1 MINITKYKVKSK
13 KFKKMITLYHSVNI
27 IKTIMSGLIENEM
40 TNCLQ
45 QMAELQAKMEV
56 LQEEKNNKAA
66 EEVVKKQ
73 EVEPNLKVMSDWLQ
87 EYGESIDEVE
97 RERVIVEQ
105 YNKLELQ
112 LDSETSPE
120 YKIGRYEFLK
130 NLPPVPVDSRE
141 ERRKQENEARSFCI
155 DLNRNTDISQLLI
168 KYEPT
173 KEEYELYNNKEVI
186 ITKYQQLNRGHKRN
200 CMTEEDRRVRDH
212 VTTRTNLLNNSK
224 NFNNSRNQ
232 TPTYFMKQYI
242 ESTHNMFL
250 IQQKRINELE
260 EKLEKLKPELSNEY
274 FGFDAEDSWR
284 AYVQP
289 RSQGVDRAREDE
301 STRKINLAFGH

>member
-1 MINITKYKVKSK
+1 
-13 KFKKMITLYHSVNI
+13 
-27 IKTIMSGLIENEM
+27 MSGLIENEM

-87 EYGESIDEVE
+87 EYGELIDEVE

-105 YNKLELQ
+105 YNKLE
-112 LDSETSPE
+112 DSRNSRNSPE
-120 YKIGRYEFLK
+120 YKIKRYEFLK
-130 NLPPVPVDSRE
+130 NLAPIDSHE
-141 ERRKQENEARSFCI
+141 ERRQQYQHASGFGINL
-155 DLNRNTDISQLLI
+155 DRNTDISQLLI
-168 KYEPT
+168 EYEPT
-173 KEEYELYNNKEVI
+173 KEEYELYNNRATIKA
-186 ITKYQQLNRGHKRN
+186 KYFSLKQSGNRHHSDAKRFIQGYQ
-200 CMTEEDRRVRDH
+200 
-212 VTTRTNLLNNSK
+212 TTS
-224 NFNNSRNQ
+224 
-232 TPTYFMKQYI
+232 YFMKQYI

-260 EKLEKLKPELSNEY
+260 ERLEKLKPELSNED
-274 FGFDAEDSWR
+274 FGFDAEDSRR

-289 RSQGVDRAREDE
+289 RSQDVERAREDE
-301 STRKINLAFGH
+301 STRKINLALDN

>member
-1 MINITKYKVKSK
+1 
-13 KFKKMITLYHSVNI
+13 
-27 IKTIMSGLIENEM
+27 MSGLIENEM

-73 EVEPNLKVMSDWLQ
+73 EVEPNLKVMSDWLH
-87 EYGESIDEVE
+87 EYGESIDDVE

-112 LDSETSPE
+112 CDSETSPE
-120 YKIGRYEFLK
+120 YKISRYEFLK
-130 NLPPVPVDSRE
+130 NLPPVVSRE
-141 ERRKQENEARSFCI
+141 ERRKKDNEARRFGI
-155 DLNRNTDISQLLI
+155 DLDRNTDISQLLI
-168 KYEPT
+168 EYEPT

-212 VTTRTNLLNNSK
+212 VTTRTNFLNNSR
-224 NFNNSRNQ
+224 NFIRGNQ

-260 EKLEKLKPELSNEY
+260 ERLEKLKPELSNKD
-274 FGFDAEDSWR
+274 FGFDAEDSRR
-284 AYVQP
+284 ASVQP
-289 RSQGVDRAREDE
+289 RSQGMDRAREDE
-301 STRKINLAFGH
+301 SIRKINLAFGH

>member
-1 MINITKYKVKSK
+1 
-13 KFKKMITLYHSVNI
+13 
-27 IKTIMSGLIENEM
+27 MSGLIENEM

-56 LQEEKNNKAA
+56 LQQEKNKKAA

-97 RERVIVEQ
+97 RERIIVEQ
-105 YNKLELQ
+105 YNSLE
-112 LDSETSPE
+112 DFRGSSNSPE
-120 YKIGRYEFLK
+120 YKISRYEFLK
-130 NLPPVPVDSRE
+130 NLPPVDSEE
-141 ERRKQENEARSFCI
+141 ERREQKKEMRRFGI
-155 DLNRNTDISQLLI
+155 MGNTDISQLLI

-173 KEEYELYNNKEVI
+173 KEEYELYNNREAIKAKYFSLKQSRKQHQGQDLMCCPTSASAGYTVTV
-186 ITKYQQLNRGHKRN
+186 TK
-200 CMTEEDRRVRDH
+200 
-212 VTTRTNLLNNSK
+212 RTNLLNNSK
-224 NFNNSRNQ
+224 NFIPGNHHPS
-232 TPTYFMKQYI
+232 YFMKQYI

-260 EKLEKLKPELSNEY
+260 ERLEKLKPELSNED
-274 FGFDAEDSWR
+274 FGFDDEESRR

-289 RSQGVDRAREDE
+289 RTQGVDRAREDE
-301 STRKINLAFGH
+301 STRKINLALDN

>member
-1 MINITKYKVKSK
+1 
-13 KFKKMITLYHSVNI
+13 
-27 IKTIMSGLIENEM
+27 MSGLIENEM

-73 EVEPNLKVMSDWLQ
+73 EVEPNLKVMSDWLH
-87 EYGESIDEVE
+87 EYGESIDDVE

-112 LDSETSPE
+112 CDSETSPE
-120 YKIGRYEFLK
+120 YKISRYEFLK
-130 NLPPVPVDSRE
+130 NLPPVVSRE
-141 ERRKQENEARSFCI
+141 ERRKKDNEARRFGI
-155 DLNRNTDISQLLI
+155 DLDRNTDISQLLI
-168 KYEPT
+168 EYEPT

-212 VTTRTNLLNNSK
+212 VTTRTNFLNNSR
-224 NFNNSRNQ
+224 NFIRGNQ

-260 EKLEKLKPELSNEY
+260 ERLEKLKPELSNKD
-274 FGFDAEDSWR
+274 FGFDTEDSRR
-284 AYVQP
+284 ASVQP
-289 RSQGVDRAREDE
+289 RSQGMDRAREDE
-301 STRKINLAFGH
+301 SIRKINLAFGH